1 MGGEERDLLLGRGSA
16 THCGSQRSLGVAEAE
31 AGYIRPVLCLLQL
44 CPPLSAETHNR
55 GEPAAA
61 AEPSRLCPA
70 PAQNQL
76 ECVKLGFEAR
86 SSLGTGAD
94 NQNGNLR
101 WLLPLGVRPPPFNG
115 TNLSHLNYYIYII

>member
-1 MGGEERDLLLGRGSA
+1 MEGEERDLLLGRGSA
-16 THCGSQRSLGVAEAE
+16 THCSEQRSLGVAEAE

-86 SSLGTGAD
+86 SSLEKPACK
-94 NQNGNLR
+94 LKAS
-101 WLLPLGVRPPPFNG
+101 LEVCRP
-115 TNLSHLNYYIYII
+115 THSR

>member
-16 THCGSQRSLGVAEAE
+16 THCSEQRSLGVAEAE

-101 WLLPLGVRPPPFNG
+101 WHLPLGVRPPPP
-115 TNLSHLNYYIYII
+115 